1 MQRHRMALLA
11 VVSIVAA
18 FPPTVRGQERGIDVR
33 AHAGHTVGLDDS
45 PPYAWVGG
53 GAVTVS
59 TSTPTRFGLEFS
71 YAHMFG
77 PYSDYESR
85 ALLFTGLW
93 EYEFNRGGRVNPY
106 AVAGVGMTL
115 YQDLLPSVEHY
126 FDHSAP
132 ELAWETQKSRIYGR
146 GGARSGPPLI
156 RLLRSRTCED
166 APPCRPFPPRTAHT
180 TAPASSHE
188 VLDPNVQP
196 PPSLP
201 SLSFRFVK
209 TAANHYTGPELE
221 LDWKRRPVRGTG
233 FPISGQRPTCG
244 SFNDRPGAVT
254 PAGTHR
260 GRRNACGTCASRP
273 RSAGRPGRLPGGPSR
288 PGRSWARRARAGAR
302 RSSSGRC

>member
-53 GAVTVS
+53 GAVTAS
-59 TSTPTRFGLEFS
+59 TSAPTRFGLEFS

-132 ELAWETQKSRIYGR
+132 ELAWETQKSLHFQ
-146 GGARSGPPLI
+146 GGLGI
-156 RLLRSRTCED
+156 RLRITERLFVAPEVRIGFPALRSTV
-166 APPCRPFPPRTAHT
+166 AVGYVF
-180 TAPASSHE
+180 
-188 VLDPNVQP
+188 
-196 PPSLP
+196 
-201 SLSFRFVK
+201 
-209 TAANHYTGPELE
+209 
-221 LDWKRRPVRGTG
+221 
-233 FPISGQRPTCG
+233 QR
-244 SFNDRPGAVT
+244 
-254 PAGTHR
+254 
-260 GRRNACGTCASRP
+260 
-273 RSAGRPGRLPGGPSR
+273 
-288 PGRSWARRARAGAR
+288 
-302 RSSSGRC
+302 